1 MTKGNIMNDTIS
13 PSRILDIGFGF
24 WSSKV
29 LLTAIELEVFTIL
42 NGKKMTGEELGNKL
56 GLHPRG
62 IWDFLDALVALTF
75 LERHGNGQEALYAN
89 TTETAY
95 YLSKNSPAYMG
106 GIFEMCNARL
116 FKFWDDLGTA
126 LKTGQP
132 QNEVKHS
139 EKPLFEI
146 LYADLPRL
154 EQFMGAMAGL
164 SRGNFA
170 ALAEKFD
177 FSKYRTLCDVGG
189 ATGLL
194 STLVAKRHSHMRC
207 ISFDLPV
214 VEPIAKKTIAR
225 EGLSER
231 IRTAAGDFFRDPL
244 PKADVITMGMILHDW
259 NLEKKKHLIA
269 AAYNALPENGAFI
282 AVENIIDDERRE
294 NAFGLLMSL
303 NMLIELGDAFDFS
316 GADFWSW
323 CKEAGFK
330 SYEVLHLA
338 GPCSAAIAYK

>member
-62 IWDFLDALVALTF
+62 IWDFLDALVALKF

-95 YLSKNSPAYMG
+95 YLIKNSPAYMG

-154 EQFMGAMAGL
+154 EQFMG
-164 SRGNFA
+164 RWRVF
-170 ALAEKFD
+170 
-177 FSKYRTLCDVGG
+177 
-189 ATGLL
+189 
-194 STLVAKRHSHMRC
+194 H
-207 ISFDLPV
+207 
-214 VEPIAKKTIAR
+214 
-225 EGLSER
+225 
-231 IRTAAGDFFRDPL
+231 
-244 PKADVITMGMILHDW
+244 
-259 NLEKKKHLIA
+259 
-269 AAYNALPENGAFI
+269 
-282 AVENIIDDERRE
+282 
-294 NAFGLLMSL
+294 
-303 NMLIELGDAFDFS
+303 
-316 GADFWSW
+316 
-323 CKEAGFK
+323 
-330 SYEVLHLA
+330 
-338 GPCSAAIAYK
+338 AAISRPWPRSLIFQNTELYVMWAEPPACFQP

>member
-1 MTKGNIMNDTIS
+1 MSDTLD
-13 PSRILDIGFGF
+13 PSRILNTGFGF

-29 LLTAIELEVFTIL
+29 LLTAVELEVFSQL
-42 NGKKMTGEELGNKL
+42 GGKMMTGEELGGKL

-62 IWDFLDALVALTF
+62 IWDFFDALVALKF
-75 LERHGNGQEALYAN
+75 LEREGNGREARYKNAPETALY
-89 TTETAY
+89 
-95 YLSKNSPAYMG
+95 LDKNSPAYIG
-106 GIFEMCNARL
+106 GIFEMCSARL
-116 FKFWDDLGTA
+116 FKFWDGLGDA
-126 LKTGQP
+126 LKTGRP

-139 EKPLFEI
+139 QKPIFEV

-154 EQFMGAMAGL
+154 EQFMGAMAGI
-164 SRGNFA
+164 SRSNFA
-170 ALAEKFD
+170 ALADKFD
-177 FSKYRTLCDVGG
+177 FARYETLCDVGG

-194 STLVAKRHSHMRC
+194 STLVAKRHPHMQC
-207 ISFDLPV
+207 TSFDLPA
-214 VEPIAKKTIAR
+214 VEPIAQKNIAR

-231 IRTAAGDFFRDPL
+231 IRTAAGDFFSDPL

-259 NLEKKKHLIA
+259 NLEKKKHLVKS
-269 AAYNALPENGAFI
+269 AYEALPEHGAFI

-294 NAFGLLMSL
+294 NAFGLMMSL
-303 NMLIELGDAFDFS
+303 NMLIEFGDAFDFS

-338 GPCSAAIAYK
+338 GPCSAAVAYK